1 MKYLSNNIKHLRKS
15 KKLTQDELA
24 LKIGVKR
31 SLIGSYE
38 EGRAI
43 PKLSL
48 IQDMAIYFNLE
59 LDDILNKD
67 LSIETTELSK
77 NTKDISGNNL
87 RILST
92 IVNKDN
98 KELIT
103 VVPVKA
109 AAGYLNGYADP
120 EFIESLPVFDFPLKE
135 ISSER
140 TYRIFQIQG
149 DSMEPLPSST
159 YIITEYVD
167 NWNAIKDGKTYVI
180 LTKEDGL
187 VYKRIY
193 NHIEE
198 KNQLE
203 LVSDNHLYAPYTIST
218 DDVYEVWKALGYIS
232 FELPEANITSMAK
245 LTNMLYE
252 LKSEVDQLKK
262 K

>member
-1 MKYLSNNIKHLRKS
+1 MKYLSSNIKHLRKQ

-38 EGRAI
+38 EGRAF

-48 IQDMAIYFNLE
+48 IQEMALYFDISFEDMLNLDLSNE
-59 LDDILNKD
+59 TSLNK
-67 LSIETTELSK
+67 
-77 NTKDISGNNL
+77 NNKDITGNNI
-87 RILST
+87 RVLST
-92 IVNKDN
+92 IVDKKN

-103 VVPVKA
+103 VVPIKA

-120 EFIESLPVFDFPLKE
+120 EYIEELPVFYFPLKE
-135 ISSER
+135 ISAER

-149 DSMEPLPSST
+149 DSMEPLPSAS

-167 NWNAIKDGKTYVI
+167 NWNAIKDGKTYII

-187 VYKRIY
+187 VYKRVY

-198 KNQLE
+198 KKLLE
-203 LVSDNHLYAPYTIST
+203 LVSDNHLYAPYNINIE
-218 DDVYEVWKALGYIS
+218 VVLEVWKALGYIS
-232 FELPEANITSMAK
+232 FELPEPNVSSIAK

-252 LKSEVDQLKK
+252 LKTEVEQLKK
-262 K
+262 Q